1 MGHLVHHCRA
11 IIMADIKVSL
21 EQQEKVLNDN
31 HDLIVNYLDPDDII
45 DELIQARM
53 IGENAAQRLQLR
65 GISEAARNRVIIHQI
80 ATSGPGALLKFCDIL
95 KKKKR
100 QTFIA
105 EQLEKCKCYTID
117 VSLTVINNHC
127 LQVSVLC
134 PIANQMFL

>member
-1 MGHLVHHCRA
+1 MRHLVHHCRT

-65 GISEAARNRVIIHQI
+65 GISEAARNRIIIHQI
-80 ATSGPGALLKFCDIL
+80 ATSGPGALQKFCDIL

-105 EQLEKCKCYTID
+105 EQLEKCKCYTIN
-117 VSLTVINNHC
+117 VSLTVKNNHC

>member
-1 MGHLVHHCRA
+1 
-11 IIMADIKVSL
+11 MADIKVSL
-21 EQQEKVLNDN
+21 EQQEKVLSDN
-31 HDLIVNYLDPDDII
+31 HDLIVNYLDPDDIL

-80 ATSGPGALLKFCDIL
+80 ATSGPGALQKFCDIL

-105 EQLEKCKCYTID
+105 EQLEKCKCYTIYID
-117 VSLTVINNHC
+117 VSLTVKNNNC